1 MFLSTLGSGALFGQ
15 VSNWLHIWLTPI
27 WVLSLGL
34 VLGAI
39 ALAVVLGVLSVLSLT
54 PLGKIAETP
63 KAGLISSIFLGGCFA
78 AALCSV
84 YLPNAGE
91 FKGMLILP
99 LLSFGLVA
107 GFAVIYGMWSRTRQE
122 LKTILTEGILPYVLA
137 TAGAFALIGLVA
149 SPLVK
154 DPKEIIG
161 SIWQV
166 NIFGDGSATVVR
178 NVKPLALDAKPD
190 EAPFE
195 WVPMDYVM
203 QNVAELDITSDKTII
218 IADAETPSKFSMTP
232 VRINAGETVRYL
244 RENRDPPPLPFN
256 PATVY
261 MQNREIDSAQVTMT
275 FVTRPTVP
283 EASSAVTTALAFLCF
298 FLGYVAFRQA
308 APRVAAVALST
319 AKSEMAQPLYLL
331 LLMIGLF
338 GVLLFSIM
346 PFNTLGEDI
355 RLMKDSGVT
364 LIMVL
369 GMMQTVWSAG
379 TSVSDEI
386 EGRTALTVL
395 SKPLSRRSFLIGK
408 YIGIM
413 FAVLV
418 LFVIIGALLMLMI
431 SYKPIYDSRETTRVL
446 PEWQMGHEEIVTT
459 IPALVLYF
467 METMAIGGIA
477 VAFATRLPL
486 VANFVVC
493 FVIYVIGNLTAPLV
507 RSTNGENELV
517 GFVGKLIA
525 VVVPNLNTFNVQS
538 AVDAGNQIPSIYLA
552 AAFSYLFCFAIMTL
566 AISMLLFEERDLA

>member
-1 MFLSTLGSGALFGQ
+1 MILSALGSGALLGQ
-15 VSNWLHIWLTPI
+15 VLSWLPIWLTPI

-39 ALAVVLGVLSVLSLT
+39 VLAIVLAVFAGLSLT
-54 PLGKIAETP
+54 PLGKIADSS
-63 KAGLISSIFLGGCFA
+63 KAGVICSLILGACFSA
-78 AALCSV
+78 GLCALYV
-84 YLPNAGE
+84 PRGGE
-91 FKGMLILP
+91 YQGMLILP
-99 LLSFGLVA
+99 LVTFGIVA
-107 GFAVIYGMWSRTRQE
+107 GFAVVYGVWSRTRQE

-137 TAGAFALIGLVA
+137 TAGAFAVIGLAA
-149 SPLVK
+149 SPLIK
-154 DPKEIIG
+154 DPRDIIE
-161 SIWQV
+161 SISQV
-166 NIFGDGSATVVR
+166 NLFGDGKQEIVR
-178 NVKPLALDAKPD
+178 ELKPMALDTNPD

-195 WVPMDYVM
+195 MVPMDYVM
-203 QNVAELDITSDKTII
+203 FNVAELNVTSDKTII
-218 IADAETPSKFSMTP
+218 IADAESPSKFGMTP
-232 VRINAGETVRYL
+232 IRINAGETIRYL
-244 RENRDPPPLPFN
+244 RENRDPPPLPIN
-256 PATVY
+256 PASVY
-261 MQNREIDSAQVTMT
+261 MQNREIDTARVTMT
-275 FVTRPTVP
+275 FVTRPAVP
-283 EASSAVTTALAFLCF
+283 EVASVVTTAGAFVMF
-298 FLGYVAFRQA
+298 FLGYLAFRQA

-331 LLMIGLF
+331 LLLIGLF

-369 GMMQTVWSAG
+369 GMLQTVWSAG

-408 YIGIM
+408 YVGIM
-413 FAVLV
+413 LTVLV
-418 LFVIIGALLMLMI
+418 LFLIIGALLLLMI

-493 FVIYVIGNLTAPLV
+493 FVVYVIGNLTAPLV

-525 VVVPNLNTFNVQS
+525 VVIPNLNIFNVQS
-538 AVDAGNQIPSIYLA
+538 AVDAGNQIPMIYLA
-552 AAFSYLFCFAIMTL
+552 AAFSYLVCFAIMTL
-566 AISMLLFEERDLA
+566 AISMLLFEDRDLA